1 MFETEF
7 EKLSNGEQNEF
18 ARVTNTLLLKSFIV
32 RDVFDNKEKAM
43 RINPDYRFIERHFD
57 LINDYLKYTN
67 WIMEKDV
74 LNGVVALINLNE
86 QNRLRMERE
95 TSLILF
101 VLRLIYE
108 TEKNESSQ
116 TGEAI
121 YITTPT
127 LLKTMIDHNITMSGK
142 RMSGRLFAKS
152 LRFLANHNIIAKVS
166 GSYDEGNVAFY
177 ILPSILFAVDNQKI
191 KAMSE
196 ALEQLKAGEPD
207 EISQEN

>member
-67 WIMEKDV
+67 WMMEKDV

-108 TEKNESSQ
+108 SEKNESSQ

-196 ALEQLKAGEPD
+196 ALEQLKVGEPD